1 MKIIE
6 DAKRLAMETGNFI
19 GQKAKQ
25 VGDWC
30 VQHPGEASMIAC
42 GILGLAGKMI
52 SNRMSITKQERNRID
67 HTYYDPSTGMH
78 WDLRRKATNADRKI
92 LSEARANGDDI
103 YETLRSRGL
112 IR

>member
-6 DAKRLAMETGNFI
+6 DARRLAMKTGNFI
-19 GQKAKQ
+19 GQKAKL

-30 VQHPGEASMIAC
+30 IQHPGEASMIAC
-42 GILGLAGKMI
+42 GVLGFAGKMI
-52 SNRMSITKQERNRID
+52 SNRMSI
-67 HTYYDPSTGMH
+67 
-78 WDLRRKATNADRKI
+78 TNADRKI
-92 LSEARANGDDI
+92 LSEARANVDDI